1 MSSYKQLT
9 REERYQIHALLQAG
23 HEKAEIALQLGRD
36 RSTIYREVKRNCGKR
51 GYRPRQAHMKAIER
65 REKKIRPRFS
75 SPLWP
80 FVETLVRKDWSPEQ
94 ISGRLKAEHG
104 TTISHETIYQYIY
117 EDKKTEGDFHTH
129 LRCQKKR
136 RKRYGSGRN
145 RRGII
150 PNKTSIDERPV
161 IVDARDRIGDWEV
174 DTVIGKGH
182 QGALVSIV
190 ERASLFTVI
199 RSVMRKTAPA
209 VTAAMTS
216 GLEPYSDRVLTIIVD
231 NGKEFAGHEKV
242 AEALDTDVY
251 FAHPYASWEGG
262 TNENTNGLLRQYFPK
277 KRKIN
282 DVSKFEVK
290 YVESRLNH
298 RPRKKLGFKTPYEL
312 FFNTTE
318 LILIEASP
326 SACHLGMLGVE
337 TLTHKEETQ

>member
-65 REKKIRPRFS
+65 REKKIQPRFS
-75 SPLWP
+75 NPLWP
-80 FVETLVRKDWSPEQ
+80 FVEDLIRKDWSPEQ
-94 ISGRLKAEHG
+94 ISGRLKMEHG

-117 EDKKTEGDFHTH
+117 SDKKAEGDLHTH

-150 PNKTSIDERPV
+150 PNKTSIDERPA
-161 IVDARDRIGDWEV
+161 IVDARDRIGDWEG

-182 QGALVSIV
+182 QGALVTVV

-199 RSVMRKTAPA
+199 RSVMRKTALA
-209 VTAAMTS
+209 VTNAMTS
-216 GLEPYSDRVLTIIVD
+216 GLEPYADRVLTMTLD
-231 NGKEFAGHEKV
+231 NGKEFAGHENI
-242 AEALDTDVY
+242 AEALKTDVY
-251 FAHPYASWEGG
+251 FAHPYASWERG

-277 KRKIN
+277 KRKLN
-282 DVSKFEVK
+282 DVSNFEVR
-290 YVESRLNH
+290 YVENRLNN
-298 RPRKKLGFKTPYEL
+298 RPKKTWFQ
-312 FFNTTE
+312 NT
-318 LILIEASP
+318 
-326 SACHLGMLGVE
+326 
-337 TLTHKEETQ
+337 K